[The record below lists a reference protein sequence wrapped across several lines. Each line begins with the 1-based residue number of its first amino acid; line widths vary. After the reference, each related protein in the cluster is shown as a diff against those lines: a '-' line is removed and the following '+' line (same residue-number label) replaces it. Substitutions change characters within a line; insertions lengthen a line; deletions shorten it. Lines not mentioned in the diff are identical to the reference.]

1 MSTFNELIDFTR
13 STTGTYLDSVVY
25 GEELVTNGDFS
36 NGTTGWTQSG
46 SAQGTWAVTS
56 GVLQCTGSTG
66 FSNYLS
72 TPFTCVVG
80 KTYAFSVD
88 VIAIGNADTY
98 IGIGVTPSGRTMG
111 NAYVHEDVVGT
122 YSATF
127 TATQTTHYVVIQTK
141 AGTSDSV
148 DNTSVKEIIG
158 GQVSGTPLLRTAAIN
173 EPRLEYDASG
183 NPLGLL
189 IEEARSNVL
198 LHSEEMTNAVWV
210 SEFGNYGSI
219 ASSSLASPAGTG
231 SFKLIAAT
239 NNGRQARLQA
249 VNQSGNKVIS
259 IFAKAGEYS
268 VLQISDAIDAANYTN
283 FDLANGVI
291 GSSGGYTVKMEDAG
305 NGWYRCSCYDNFSI
319 NMNFVRFSVVQSP
332 SSPRVESFSGNG
344 SDGIYLWGA
353 QIETGAFPT
362 SYIPTSGST
371 VTRAKDIASL
381 PVEKFAYNQDQGSIV
396 CHFNYFFESGNSKRT
411 YEFSDALS
419 ANVIRMLDHNNVN
432 QLQANVKFGGAG
444 VAGILINAPTML
456 SGVKTFQ
463 SYKLNGYSGGADGT
477 LAGTDSNGALP
488 IGINKLSIG
497 SNRVGGATMNG
508 HITSLQYYPKKLTN
522 EELELLTQPSASPT
536 MNLTF
541 DGQATSTLVEGL
553 HD

>member
-1 MSTFNELIDFTR
+1 
-13 STTGTYLDSVVY
+13 
-25 GEELVTNGDFS
+25 
-36 NGTTGWTQSG
+36 
-46 SAQGTWAVTS
+46 
-56 GVLQCTGSTG
+56 
-66 FSNYLS
+66 
-72 TPFTCVVG
+72 
-80 KTYAFSVD
+80 
-88 VIAIGNADTY
+88 
-98 IGIGVTPSGRTMG
+98 
-111 NAYVHEDVVGT
+111 
-122 YSATF
+122 
-127 TATQTTHYVVIQTK
+127 
-141 AGTSDSV
+141 
-148 DNTSVKEIIG
+148 
-158 GQVSGTPLLRTAAIN
+158 
-173 EPRLEYDASG
+173 
-183 NPLGLL
+183 
-189 IEEARSNVL
+189 
-198 LHSEEMTNAVWV
+198 MTNAVWV

>member
-25 GEELVTNGDFS
+25 GDELVTNGTFATDS
-36 NGTTGWTQSG
+36 DWVKGTGWSISG
-46 SAQGTWAVTS
+46 GVGVANGVTS
-56 GVLQCTGSTG
+56 QNLRQNGVALEGNKVYSVTFTIVSISQGSVLG
-66 FSNYLS
+66 RFGG
-72 TPFTCVVG
+72 TPTVDSV
-80 KTYAFSVD
+80 AF
-88 VIAIGNADTY
+88 NA
-98 IGIGVTPSGRTMG
+98 
-111 NAYVHEDVVGT
+111 AGT
-122 YSATF
+122 YTF
-127 TATQTTHYVVIQTK
+127 FLK
-141 AGTSDSV
+141 ANSTNSSFMLRGQGGFTGTV
-148 DNTSVKEIIG
+148 DNISVKEIIG

-189 IEEARSNVL
+189 IEEARTNVL
-198 LHSEEMTNAVWV
+198 QYSEDFA
-210 SEFGNYGSI
+210 GSYWSKGRATI
-219 ASSSLASPAGTG
+219 TPN
-231 SFKLIAAT
+231 AAT
-239 NNGRQARLQA
+239 APDGTLTADKIISTA
-249 VNQSGNKVIS
+249 VNGSHYVLRSVSASVGTVS
-259 IFAKAGEYS
+259 VFAKAGEFTFLKMATS
-268 VLQISDAIDAANYTN
+268 ANSFAPSFFN
-283 FDLANGVI
+283 LSNGTI
-291 GSSGGYTVKMEDAG
+291 ASKASSHTATITDAG
-305 NGWYRCSCYDNFSI
+305 DGWYRCSITPDNPFGSA
-319 NMNFVRFSVVQSP
+319 SVENAGNSA
-332 SSPRVESFSGNG
+332 SSAHLGNG
-344 SDGIYLWGA
+344 INGIYIWGA

-362 SYIPTSGST
+362 SYIPTTGST